1 MGSSKQKSRS
11 IPLLPLRGLLV
22 YPSMVLHLDVG
33 REKSVKALEQCMI
46 DDHMILLCSQSEI
59 NIEEPTQEDI
69 YQVGTIAKV
78 RQMLKLPNGT
88 IRVLVEG
95 VNRAEIEQY
104 LPNDNYYEVLAREL
118 HEGQTNDS
126 ELDALMRAVLS
137 QFEHY
142 INLSKKVT
150 PETLA
155 AVSDIEQP
163 GRLADVITSHLSLKI
178 KDKQDILE
186 TVEVR
191 PRLEKLMDFL
201 NNEREV
207 LELERKISQRVKKQ
221 MEKTQKEYYL
231 REQMKAIQ
239 KELGDKEGR
248 AGEVEEL
255 RAGLA
260 EAELPEK
267 IAAKVEKEID
277 RLEKMPASSAEG
289 AVIRTYVEWLLALP
303 WSKFTEDDLDI
314 ERAEKILDD
323 DHYGLEKP
331 KERVLEYLAV
341 QKLVKKLKGPILCL
355 VGPPGVGKTSLARSI
370 AKSLGREFVRVSLG
384 GVRDEAEI
392 RGHRRTYV
400 GAMPGRILQGMRN
413 AGSSNPVFLLDEID
427 KMAMDFRGDPSSALL
442 EVLDPE
448 QNATFSDHYIELPF
462 DLSNVMFVTTA
473 NVMHNIPRPL
483 LDRMELLHIPGYTEL
498 EKLQIAERHL
508 FPKQKRDHGLEEDQ
522 LVLESD
528 ALMSLIRHYT
538 RESGVRSM
546 EQQLAAICRKAAK
559 AIVANAEAAPFVVD
573 AARLKDLLGPSRF
586 RHGMAEVE
594 DQIGAATGLAWTE
607 VGGDTLVIEVTIMP
621 GSGKLTLTGQLGD
634 VMKESAQA
642 AYSYTRSRVNELGID
657 PQFHEK
663 NDIHVH
669 IPEGAIPKDGPSAG
683 ITLATAL
690 ISALTNRKVSREVAM
705 TGEITLR
712 GRVLPIGGLKEK
724 SLAAHRAGI
733 KKVLMPI
740 DNERDLRDIPESV
753 RADMTFVPVAH
764 MDEVLKHALSDQP
777 TPLVIASGSEEDEL
791 QAENSAIRVS
801 VSDEPEET
809 PPLGTH

>member
-1 MGSSKQKSRS
+1 MGPNKTKVRRL
-11 IPLLPLRGLLV
+11 PLLPLRGLLV

-33 REKSVKALEQCMI
+33 REKSVRALDKSMV
-46 DDHMILLCSQSEI
+46 DDSMILLCSQSEV
-59 NIEEPTQEDI
+59 NIEEPTTEDI
-69 YQVGTIAKV
+69 YRIGTIAKV

-95 VNRAEIEQY
+95 VVRAEITEF
-104 LPNDNYYEVLAREL
+104 LSNEEYYEVQVKEL
-118 HEGQTNDS
+118 PEQEVTDP
-126 ELDALMRAVLS
+126 EVDALMRTVLN

-155 AVSDIEQP
+155 AVSDIDEP
-163 GRLADVITSHLSLKI
+163 GRLADVICSHLSLKI

-186 TVEVR
+186 TIEVKE
-191 PRLEKLMDFL
+191 RLEKLLGIL

-255 RAGLA
+255 RSQLA
-260 EAELPEK
+260 ETEVPEK
-267 IAAKVEKEID
+267 VKEKIEKEID
-277 RLEKMPASSAEG
+277 RLEKMPATSAEG
-289 AVIRTYVEWLLALP
+289 GVIRNYIDWLLGLP
-303 WSKFTEDDLDI
+303 WSIFTEDDLDI
-314 ERAEKILDD
+314 NKAEEILNE

-341 QKLVKKLKGPILCL
+341 QQLVKKMKGPILCL
-355 VGPPGVGKTSLARSI
+355 VGPPGVGKTSIARSI
-370 AKSLGREFVRVSLG
+370 ARSLGRQFIRISLG

-400 GAMPGRILQGMRN
+400 GAMPGRIIQGMKN

-427 KMAMDFRGDPSSALL
+427 KMAMDFRGDPSAALL

-448 QNATFSDHYIELPF
+448 QNSTFSDHYIEVPF

-473 NVMHNIPRPL
+473 NVVHNIPRPL
-483 LDRMELLHIPGYTEL
+483 LDRMEVLHIPGYTEL
-498 EKLQIAERHL
+498 EKLNIGRNYL
-508 FPKQKRDHGLEEDQ
+508 LPKQLKEHGLQEEQ
-522 LVLESD
+522 LNMDEQ
-528 ALMSLIRHYT
+528 ALMRIVREYT
-538 RESGVRSM
+538 REAGVRNL
-546 EQQLAAICRKAAK
+546 EQQISAVCRKAAK
-559 AIVANAEAAPFVVD
+559 QVVSGQKSSVQVTSD
-573 AARLKDLLGPSRF
+573 TVKEFLGPPKFRF
-586 RHGMAEVE
+586 GVAEE
-594 DQIGAATGLAWTE
+594 FDQIGAVTGLAWTE
-607 VGGDTLVIEVTIMP
+607 VGGDTLVIEVTVMP
-621 GSGKLTLTGQLGD
+621 GNGKLTLTGQLGD

-642 AYSYTRSRVNELGID
+642 AFSYTRSRVEALNIAKD
-657 PQFHEK
+657 FHEK
-663 NDIHVH
+663 VDIHIH

-683 ITLATAL
+683 ITMGTAL
-690 ISALTNRKVSREVAM
+690 ISALTNIPVSREVAM

-733 KKVLMPI
+733 RKVIIPK
-740 DNERDLRDIPESV
+740 DNVKDIEEIPESV
-753 RADMTFVPVAH
+753 RKELTFIPVAH
-764 MDEVLKHALSDQP
+764 MDEVLEHALVKPVQ
-777 TPLVIASGSEEDEL
+777 V
-791 QAENSAIRVS
+791 
-801 VSDEPEET
+801 
-809 PPLGTH
+809 